1 MKRFGAHFG
10 TTDEKVN
17 ATGLITQARQS
28 RWKLL
33 APTRVKLP
41 NEFQTTSALHACPA
55 RKMHPR
61 KTNVRA
67 VVRPRALRDGNRH
80 RSKFAK
86 KKSDARKRERLRK
99 KKEGRKDRRRTGGGG
114 KKEETLVSLGPQSP
128 MRRRCPSRRA
138 PSILFPPVDLWRTM
152 HYVNCER
159 AAGDRG
165 KSNNTGTGPR
175 VVGNRVASIETS
187 PTSRS
192 DLRPK
197 ITLRNPRGWRLPT
210 TPPPQGMRS

>member
-86 KKSDARKRERLRK
+86 KKKSVRREEERETAK
-99 KKEGRKDRRRTGGGG
+99 KKRRKERQ
-114 KKEETLVSLGPQSP
+114 EE
-128 MRRRCPSRRA
+128 
-138 PSILFPPVDLWRTM
+138 D
-152 HYVNCER
+152 
-159 AAGDRG
+159 
-165 KSNNTGTGPR
+165 
-175 VVGNRVASIETS
+175 
-187 PTSRS
+187 
-192 DLRPK
+192 
-197 ITLRNPRGWRLPT
+197 RGWREKRGNTRISRPSISDATALSIASRTVDPLST
-210 TPPPQGMRS
+210 GGFMENDALRKLRARRGR

>member
-86 KKSDARKRERLRK
+86 KKKSVRREEERETAK
-99 KKEGRKDRRRTGGGG
+99 KKEGRKDRRRTGGER
-114 KKEETLVSLGPQSP
+114 KKRKYSYLSALNL
-128 MRRRCPSRRA
+128 RC
-138 PSILFPPVDLWRTM
+138 D
-152 HYVNCER
+152 
-159 AAGDRG
+159 G
-165 KSNNTGTGPR
+165 
-175 VVGNRVASIETS
+175 VVHRVAHR
-187 PTSRS
+187 RS
-192 DLRPK
+192 SFHRWIYGERC
-197 ITLRNPRGWRLPT
+197 IT
-210 TPPPQGMRS
+210 